1 MSSNKKIKKK
11 WDKESQ
17 ELVDKLMVQRNM
29 SITTA
34 KGYISALKTYCGFTN
49 KSLPV
54 LLDEALKEQDN
65 NIPLRKTKLKKRLL
79 EFRNYLQKGE
89 ISQRSMQTYVSKV
102 QTFYRNFEVEIPQL
116 PAMTY
121 NNEYITSY
129 TDLPTQEQ
137 ILTVCNMVDVHLRA
151 VILFQVSSG
160 SAKAETLSLTVK
172 QFFEGIQEYTN
183 IPFEKDKDTLRSILE
198 SLDFSN
204 AEIIPQFYLTRIK
217 TKKWYY
223 TYCTPEAAEA
233 ITESLLLRLEN
244 CNNNLK
250 EKYTGSHHNK
260 TKDFLENRL
269 FNYSSSLLLS
279 RYQEINDSMG
289 WGFKGKFRFFRSHV
303 LRKYNASNIGMVSDD
318 IDAIQGRSKNAVHEA
333 YIKTNPRELKE
344 RYKKH
349 MWRVA
354 INPEWRN
361 KMLVFDKENMEK
373 YGVTSSEEKIAN
385 RVLDTLN
392 LPSAHEISG
401 ISSFNDFINNR
412 SVSPADELLKYAE
425 LKERGLL
432 TMEEFIKLKQKFLGE
447 IL

>member
-17 ELVDKLMVQRNM
+17 NLLDKMKVQRNI
-29 SITTA
+29 SPPTF
-34 KGYISALKTYCGFTN
+34 KGYESALKSYCAFTN
-49 KSLPV
+49 NSLQN
-54 LLDEALKEQDN
+54 LLMEALKEQDK

-79 EFRNYLQKGE
+79 GFRSYLQKE
-89 ISQRSMQTYVSKV
+89 KISQRTMHTYVTKV

-121 NNEYITSY
+121 DNEYITSY

-137 ILTVCNMVDVHLRA
+137 ILKVCNMVDIHMRA

-160 SAKAETLSLTVK
+160 SAKAETLSLTVR
-172 QFFEGIQEYTN
+172 QFFEGIQEYTD
-183 IPFEKDKDTLRSILE
+183 IPFEEDKDTLINILK
-198 SLDFSN
+198 SLDFNN

-233 ITESLLLRLEN
+233 ITESLLLRLEH
-244 CNNNLK
+244 CNHKLK
-250 EKYTGSHHNK
+250 EKYTGSYHNK
-260 TKDFLENRL
+260 TTDFLKNKL

-289 WGFKGKFRFFRSHV
+289 WGFKGKYRFFRSHV

-318 IDAIQGRSKNAVHEA
+318 IDAIQGRSKNVVHEA

-354 INPEWRN
+354 INPEWRD
-361 KMLVFDKENMEK
+361 KMLVFDKEHMEK
-373 YGVTSSEEKIAN
+373 YGVSSSEEKIAN
-385 RVLDTLN
+385 KILDTIN
-392 LPSAHEISG
+392 LPNVNGTNNIP
-401 ISSFNDFINNR
+401 FNNFSNNYK
-412 SVSPADELLKYAE
+412 VSPADELLKYAE
-425 LKERGLL
+425 LQEKGLL
-432 TMEEFIKLKQKFLGE
+432 SMDEFNRLKKKLLGG
-447 IL
+447 II

>member
-1 MSSNKKIKKK
+1 
-11 WDKESQ
+11 
-17 ELVDKLMVQRNM
+17 
-29 SITTA
+29 
-34 KGYISALKTYCGFTN
+34 
-49 KSLPV
+49 
-54 LLDEALKEQDN
+54 
-65 NIPLRKTKLKKRLL
+65 
-79 EFRNYLQKGE
+79 
-89 ISQRSMQTYVSKV
+89 
-102 QTFYRNFEVEIPQL
+102 
-116 PAMTY
+116 
-121 NNEYITSY
+121 
-129 TDLPTQEQ
+129 
-137 ILTVCNMVDVHLRA
+137 
-151 VILFQVSSG
+151 
-160 SAKAETLSLTVK
+160 
-172 QFFEGIQEYTN
+172 
-183 IPFEKDKDTLRSILE
+183 
-198 SLDFSN
+198 
-204 AEIIPQFYLTRIK
+204 
-217 TKKWYY
+217 
-223 TYCTPEAAEA
+223 
-233 ITESLLLRLEN
+233 
-244 CNNNLK
+244 
-250 EKYTGSHHNK
+250 
-260 TKDFLENRL
+260 
-269 FNYSSSLLLS
+269 
-279 RYQEINDSMG
+279 MG